1 MLSSLY
7 IKNYALID
15 ELSVDFNSGLTT
27 ITGETGAGKSILL
40 GGLSLVLGK
49 RANLSDIKNPTQKSI
64 IECIFKLDLY
74 DLKPFFDQNDLE
86 YDHETIIRREVLP
99 SGKSRAFIN
108 DSPVTLAVLS
118 DLGLKLIDIHS
129 QHETLFIVEEAFQFD
144 IIDALGKTKSDIEK
158 YIKTFHKYKFI
169 DEEIKRLKKKKQDSV
184 KDFDYHNFL
193 LNELK
198 ESKILDANLQELE
211 SDYETLSN
219 VDQIQEE
226 LSNILQFYDNDMI
239 GFNAQFMLLKQRL
252 RKLSQISREYEPLFE
267 RIQSIGIEMDDIYSD
282 VEFKINNLESDP
294 NRLGTI
300 ESKIKTI
307 HDLFNKHNA
316 NSIGD
321 LNEVFKNLEDKTI
334 GLDSYEKQ
342 IRELEL
348 NLEKELNEINH
359 LCSQITKKR
368 KAIIPKLIDELE
380 SILSSLGMEYA
391 QFQINIDPSETFL
404 SNGKDVISF
413 MLKANR
419 GSKFLPLRNGASG
432 GELSRIILALKY
444 ILSKH
449 HQLPTIMFDEIDSGV
464 SGEISNK
471 IASLMEEMGNYM
483 QVFTITHLP
492 QIAARGT
499 QHFKVYKTHDNN
511 ATTTKLKSL
520 NSTER
525 LDEIAQMLG
534 GEKITASAKA
544 HAKELLN

>member
-15 ELSVDFNSGLTT
+15 ELSVDFISGLTT

-49 RANLSDIKNPTQKSI
+49 RANLSDIKDPTQKSI

-74 DLKPFFDQNDLE
+74 DLKPFFHQNDLE

-169 DEEIKRLKKKKQDSV
+169 DEKIKSLKKKKQDSL

-198 ESKILDANLQELE
+198 ESQILDANLQELE

-226 LSNILQFYDNDMI
+226 LSNILKFYDNDMI

-252 RKLSQISREYEPLFE
+252 RKLSQISREYEPLYE
-267 RIQSIGIEMDDIYSD
+267 RTQSIAIEMDDIYSD

-321 LNEVFKNLEDKTI
+321 LNEVFKI
-334 GLDSYEKQ
+334 
-342 IRELEL
+342 
-348 NLEKELNEINH
+348 
-359 LCSQITKKR
+359 
-368 KAIIPKLIDELE
+368 
-380 SILSSLGMEYA
+380 
-391 QFQINIDPSETFL
+391 
-404 SNGKDVISF
+404 
-413 MLKANR
+413 
-419 GSKFLPLRNGASG
+419 
-432 GELSRIILALKY
+432 
-444 ILSKH
+444 
-449 HQLPTIMFDEIDSGV
+449 
-464 SGEISNK
+464 
-471 IASLMEEMGNYM
+471 
-483 QVFTITHLP
+483 
-492 QIAARGT
+492 
-499 QHFKVYKTHDNN
+499 
-511 ATTTKLKSL
+511 
-520 NSTER
+520 
-525 LDEIAQMLG
+525 
-534 GEKITASAKA
+534 
-544 HAKELLN
+544 